1 MTGELTYRESVVNG
15 LEQVPKAFIRML
27 KGENFGK
34 QLVKLAERSTPAYV
48 TERIY
53 CIPSCGGH
61 TLVFLIFHGIDT
73 NHRNSVG
80 KNKTLRSK
88 QNKEKEKFIL

>member
-1 MTGELTYRESVVNG
+1 
-15 LEQVPKAFIRML
+15 ML

-34 QLVKLAERSTPAYV
+34 QLVKLAERSTHAFV
-48 TERIY
+48 TERI
-53 CIPSCGGH
+53 PSCEGH
-61 TLVFLIFHGIDT
+61 TSVFLIFHGIDT

>member
-1 MTGELTYRESVVNG
+1 M
-15 LEQVPKAFIRML
+15 
-27 KGENFGK
+27 KGERAF
-34 QLVKLAERSTPAYV
+34 V
-48 TERIY
+48 TERIL
-53 CIPSCGGH
+53 SCEGH

-80 KNKTLRSK
+80 KNNTLRSK